1 MLSASQ
7 PKSPKAMMVSR
18 LVVDSD
24 RLSDGLWEEFMSLLR
39 SAMSR
44 GSKPFIFEAKTMPL
58 HLHLQGCKN
67 CEKIQ
72 SHSPRDGAG
81 TGFNN
86 RFRCVLLK
94 IGFHV
99 SFPISAAVI
108 SHVLLRSQ
116 PLTKGGPFQ
125 EAIRV
130 GADCA
135 PKDRS

>member
-67 CEKIQ
+67 CKKVQ
-72 SHSPRDGAG
+72 RHPRCGGAG
-81 TGFNN
+81 TGFNHT
-86 RFRCVLLK
+86 FRCVLLR
-94 IGFHV
+94 
-99 SFPISAAVI
+99 A
-108 SHVLLRSQ
+108 
-116 PLTKGGPFQ
+116 
-125 EAIRV
+125 
-130 GADCA
+130 
-135 PKDRS
+135 